1 MTKEVKLET
10 LYFANRVEAEFVLSH
25 LMDKAAVCKGVTL
38 KDYAMAT
45 FCFTDNDSEE
55 YGWTESTIS
64 DTRILKGNEGFY
76 LNLPDPI
83 KL

>member
-1 MTKEVKLET
+1 MYITDKVRTEKLIE
-10 LYFANRVEAEFVLSH
+10 
-25 LMDKAAVCKGVTL
+25 VTL

-55 YGWTESTIS
+55 YGWTEATIS
-64 DTRILKGNEGFY
+64 DTRILKGNNGFY